1 MRSLV
6 EGLLQVPFGSVKEMR
21 TSSRYQWD
29 NWQRGT
35 DPFVIVQYTQR
46 GEGIFEIDGAAHR
59 VPRGHA
65 LIALVPENSRYFY
78 PEPAREPWVF
88 SWANFYGELSLRL
101 WRELRDQAGSVI
113 ALAPAAVRSFHRQ
126 TVRAS
131 ARDWIDP
138 YEASKAA
145 YHFYLETLRHLPK
158 RPAVQPFEDAILYFR
173 AHYQKGI
180 RMKEVATHLGM
191 SREHFTR
198 LFTKQM
204 GQAPATFLRHLR
216 VEAAARLLRATDLPV
231 TEVAF
236 RSGWASPTKL
246 DLFFKRTYDV
256 SPKEYRRRKRLP

>member
-1 MRSLV
+1 
-6 EGLLQVPFGSVKEMR
+6 
-21 TSSRYQWD
+21 
-29 NWQRGT
+29 
-35 DPFVIVQYTQR
+35 VIFQYTKQ
-46 GEGIFEIDGAAHR
+46 GEGVFEFDGKAHR
-59 VPRGHA
+59 VPKGHA
-65 LIALVPENSRYFY
+65 FISMVPENSRYFY
-78 PEPAREPWVF
+78 PENAREPWVF
-88 SWANFYGELSLRL
+88 SWASFYGELSLRL
-101 WRELRDQAGSVI
+101 WSELRDHAGPVI
-113 ALAPAAVRSFHRQ
+113 ALAPSAVRLFHRL
-126 TVRAS
+126 TLRAS

-158 RPAVQPFEDAILYFR
+158 RPAIQPFEDAILYFR

-216 VEAAARLLRATDLPV
+216 VEAAARLLRTTDLPV

-246 DLFFKRTYDV
+246 DLFFKRTYCV
-256 SPKEYRRRKRLP
+256 SPKEYRRGIPLPRTRNA